1 MQTLNTAFE
10 QALTKLI
17 NEEIENARERV
28 SAGQLTYE
36 DYRFQCGKLA
46 GMRDVVGYF
55 DIVNKLL
62 SER

>member
-1 MQTLNTAFE
+1 M
-10 QALTKLI
+10 TKI
-17 NEEIENARERV
+17 IDEELEAARDRI
-28 SAGQLTYE
+28 SAGQLSHE

-55 DIVNKLL
+55 DIVNKIL

>member
-10 QALTKLI
+10 QALTKI
-17 NEEIENARERV
+17 IDEELEAARDRI
-28 SAGQLTYE
+28 SAGQLSPE

-55 DIVNKLL
+55 DIVNKQL